1 MDKKANYK
9 SSKPSKKIFLI
20 LSGIAITITLLAIL
34 IIIYYQP
41 KHYNG
46 NITLTT
52 MYQETPLNIQM
63 DIYAHRS
70 FFRPTKFSGK
80 LIVNGK
86 EYISSYKK
94 NEIEDLSPFK
104 RLISSSLEPDIT
116 SYLKE
121 YDDNN
126 FFENLIA
133 KLRGEQQIPAFLL
146 PESKDPRYG
155 FFIENLQEVFS
166 GKNLDECNLIV
177 HTANEET
184 KIEDHAMT
192 KYAYE
197 LYLKKIELFQSEN
210 ISPEQEE
217 ESDN

>member
-1 MDKKANYK
+1 MDKNAN
-9 SSKPSKKIFLI
+9 SKTLKLSRKIYLI
-20 LSGIAITITLLAIL
+20 LSGIAITIIVLTIL

-41 KHYNG
+41 KHYSG
-46 NITLTT
+46 SITLKTLKWETT
-52 MYQETPLNIQM
+52 LNIQM

-70 FFRPTKFSGK
+70 LFRPTKFSGK
-80 LIVNGK
+80 LIVNDR
-86 EYISSYKK
+86 EYVSCYTKDIPKR
-94 NEIEDLSPFK
+94 PFK
-104 RLISSSLEPDIT
+104 YDIFSSIAQFDLT
-116 SYLKE
+116 SYSRQ
-121 YDDNN
+121 YDENN

-197 LYLKKIELFQSEN
+197 LYLKQIESFQSES

>member
-1 MDKKANYK
+1 MDKNAN
-9 SSKPSKKIFLI
+9 SKTLKLSRKIYLI
-20 LSGIAITITLLAIL
+20 LSGIAITIIVLTIL

-41 KHYNG
+41 KHYSG
-46 NITLTT
+46 SITLKTLKWETT
-52 MYQETPLNIQM
+52 LNIQM

-70 FFRPTKFSGK
+70 LFRPTKFSGK
-80 LIVNGK
+80 LIVNDR
-86 EYISSYKK
+86 EYVSCYKK
-94 NEIEDLSPFK
+94 DIPKDSFKHDMFSSIAQIDLTGYS
-104 RLISSSLEPDIT
+104 
-116 SYLKE
+116 KE

-126 FFENLIA
+126 FFENLTA
-133 KLRGEQQIPAFLL
+133 KLHGEQQIPAFLL

-184 KIEDHAMT
+184 KITDHAMT
-192 KYAYE
+192 EYAYE
-197 LYLKKIELFQSEN
+197 LYLKQIESFQSES

>member
-1 MDKKANYK
+1 MDKKANHK
-9 SSKPSKKIFLI
+9 SPKPLKKIFFI
-20 LSGIAITITLLAIL
+20 FPCIAITIILLAIL
-34 IIIYYQP
+34 IRGYYQP
-41 KHYNG
+41 KHYAG
-46 NITLTT
+46 SITLKTLQLETT
-52 MYQETPLNIQM
+52 LNIQM

-70 FFRPTKFSGK
+70 LFRPTKFSGK
-80 LIVNGK
+80 LIVNDR
-86 EYISSYKK
+86 EYVSCYTKDIPKRSFKHDMFSSFAQ
-94 NEIEDLSPFK
+94 IDL
-104 RLISSSLEPDIT
+104 T
-116 SYLKE
+116 SYSRQ
-121 YDDNN
+121 YDENN

-184 KIEDHAMT
+184 EITEYAMT

-197 LYLKKIELFQSEN
+197 LYLKQIESFQSEN

-217 ESDN
+217 DNNN

>member
-1 MDKKANYK
+1 MDKKANHK
-9 SSKPSKKIFLI
+9 SSKPSRKIFFI
-20 LSGIAITITLLAIL
+20 FPCIAIIIILLAIL
-34 IIIYYQP
+34 IRGYYQP
-41 KHYNG
+41 KHYSG
-46 NITLTT
+46 SITLKTLQLETT
-52 MYQETPLNIQM
+52 LNIQM

-70 FFRPTKFSGK
+70 LFRPTKFSGK
-80 LIVNGK
+80 LIVNDR
-86 EYISSYKK
+86 EYVSCYTKDIPKRSFKYDIFSS
-94 NEIEDLSPFK
+94 IAQFDL
-104 RLISSSLEPDIT
+104 T
-116 SYLKE
+116 SYSRQ
-121 YDDNN
+121 YDENN

-184 KIEDHAMT
+184 EITDHAMT
-192 KYAYE
+192 KYAYK
-197 LYLKKIELFQSEN
+197 LYLKQIESFQSEN

>member
-1 MDKKANYK
+1 MDKNAN
-9 SSKPSKKIFLI
+9 SKTLKLSRKIYLI
-20 LSGIAITITLLAIL
+20 LSGIAITIIVLTIL

-41 KHYNG
+41 KHYSG
-46 NITLTT
+46 SITLKTLKWETT
-52 MYQETPLNIQM
+52 LNIQM

-70 FFRPTKFSGK
+70 LFRPTKFSGK
-80 LIVNGK
+80 LIVNDR
-86 EYISSYKK
+86 EYVSCYTKDIPKR
-94 NEIEDLSPFK
+94 PFK
-104 RLISSSLEPDIT
+104 YDIFSSIAQFDLT
-116 SYLKE
+116 SYSRQ
-121 YDDNN
+121 YDENN

-197 LYLKKIELFQSEN
+197 LYLKQIESFQSES
-210 ISPEQEE
+210 ISPE
-217 ESDN
+217 

>member
-1 MDKKANYK
+1 MDKNAN
-9 SSKPSKKIFLI
+9 SKTLKLSRKIYLI
-20 LSGIAITITLLAIL
+20 LSGIAITIIVLTIL

-41 KHYNG
+41 KHYSG
-46 NITLTT
+46 SITLKTLKWETT
-52 MYQETPLNIQM
+52 LNIQM

-70 FFRPTKFSGK
+70 LFRPTKFSGK
-80 LIVNGK
+80 LIVNDR
-86 EYISSYKK
+86 EYVSCYTKDIPKR
-94 NEIEDLSPFK
+94 PFK
-104 RLISSSLEPDIT
+104 YDIFSSIAQFDLT
-116 SYLKE
+116 SYSRQ
-121 YDDNN
+121 YDENN

-166 GKNLDECNLIV
+166 GKNLVECNLIV

-197 LYLKKIELFQSEN
+197 LYLKQIESFQSEN

>member
-1 MDKKANYK
+1 MDKKANHK
-9 SSKPSKKIFLI
+9 SSKPSRKIFFI
-20 LSGIAITITLLAIL
+20 FPCIAIIIILLAIL
-34 IIIYYQP
+34 IRGYYQP
-41 KHYNG
+41 KHYSG
-46 NITLTT
+46 SITLKTLQLETT
-52 MYQETPLNIQM
+52 LNIQM

-70 FFRPTKFSGK
+70 LFRPTKFSGK
-80 LIVNGK
+80 LIVNDR
-86 EYISSYKK
+86 EYVSCYTKDIPKRSFKYDIFSS
-94 NEIEDLSPFK
+94 IAQFDL
-104 RLISSSLEPDIT
+104 T
-116 SYLKE
+116 SYSRQ
-121 YDDNN
+121 YDENN

-184 KIEDHAMT
+184 KITDHAMT

-197 LYLKKIELFQSEN
+197 LYLKQIESFQSEN

>member
-9 SSKPSKKIFLI
+9 SPKPPKKIFFI
-20 LSGIAITITLLAIL
+20 FPCIAITIILLAIL
-34 IIIYYQP
+34 IRGYYQP

-70 FFRPTKFSGK
+70 LFRPTKFSGK

-133 KLRGEQQIPAFLL
+133 KLRGEQQTPAFL
-146 PESKDPRYG
+146 PPGSDNSRYG
-155 FFIENLQEVFS
+155 VFVENLHEVFS
-166 GKNLDECNLIV
+166 GKNLDNCNLIV
-177 HTANEET
+177 QYYDEEI
-184 KIEDHAMT
+184 KIPDYAMT

>member
-1 MDKKANYK
+1 MDKKANHK
-9 SSKPSKKIFLI
+9 SPKPLKKIFFI
-20 LSGIAITITLLAIL
+20 FPCIAITIILLAIL
-34 IIIYYQP
+34 IRGYYQP

-184 KIEDHAMT
+184 EITEYAMT

-197 LYLKKIELFQSEN
+197 LYLKQIESFQSEN

>member
-1 MDKKANYK
+1 MDKNVNHK

-41 KHYNG
+41 KHYAG
-46 NITLTT
+46 SIILKTLK
-52 MYQETPLNIQM
+52 QETTLNIQM

-70 FFRPTKFSGK
+70 LFRPTKFSGK
-80 LIVNGK
+80 LIVNDREYVSCYK
-86 EYISSYKK
+86 EDIPKDSFKHDMFSS
-94 NEIEDLSPFK
+94 IAQIDLTGYS
-104 RLISSSLEPDIT
+104 
-116 SYLKE
+116 KE

-126 FFENLIA
+126 FFENLTA
-133 KLRGEQQIPAFLL
+133 KLHGEQQIPAFLL

-184 KIEDHAMT
+184 KITDHAMT
-192 KYAYE
+192 EYAYE
-197 LYLKKIELFQSEN
+197 LYLKQIESFQSES
-210 ISPEQEE
+210 ISPE
-217 ESDN
+217 

>member
-1 MDKKANYK
+1 MDKKANHK

-20 LSGIAITITLLAIL
+20 LSGIAITIILLAIL
-34 IIIYYQP
+34 IRGYYQP

-184 KIEDHAMT
+184 EITEYAMT

-197 LYLKKIELFQSEN
+197 LYLKQIESFQSEN

-217 ESDN
+217 ESGN

>member
-1 MDKKANYK
+1 MDKKANHK
-9 SSKPSKKIFLI
+9 SSKPSRKIFFI
-20 LSGIAITITLLAIL
+20 FPCIAIIIILLAIL
-34 IIIYYQP
+34 IRGYYQP
-41 KHYNG
+41 KHYSG
-46 NITLTT
+46 SITLKTLQLETT
-52 MYQETPLNIQM
+52 LNIQM

-70 FFRPTKFSGK
+70 LFRPTKFSGK
-80 LIVNGK
+80 LIVNDR
-86 EYISSYKK
+86 EYVSCYTKDIPKRSFKYDIFSS
-94 NEIEDLSPFK
+94 IAQFDL
-104 RLISSSLEPDIT
+104 T
-116 SYLKE
+116 SYSRQ
-121 YDDNN
+121 YDENN

-184 KIEDHAMT
+184 EITEYAMT

-197 LYLKKIELFQSEN
+197 LYLKQIESFQSEN

>member
-1 MDKKANYK
+1 MDKKANHK

-34 IIIYYQP
+34 IRGYYQP
-41 KHYNG
+41 KHYAG
-46 NITLTT
+46 SITLKTLKRETT
-52 MYQETPLNIQM
+52 LNIQM

-70 FFRPTKFSGK
+70 LFRPTKFSGK
-80 LIVNGK
+80 LIVNDR
-86 EYISSYKK
+86 EYVSCYTKDIPKRSFKHDMFSSFAQ
-94 NEIEDLSPFK
+94 IDL
-104 RLISSSLEPDIT
+104 T
-116 SYLKE
+116 SYSRQ
-121 YDDNN
+121 YDENN

-184 KIEDHAMT
+184 EITEYAMT

-197 LYLKKIELFQSEN
+197 LYLKQIESFQSEN

>member
-1 MDKKANYK
+1 MDKKANHK
-9 SSKPSKKIFLI
+9 SPKPLKKIFFI
-20 LSGIAITITLLAIL
+20 FPCIAITIILLAIL
-34 IIIYYQP
+34 IRGYYQP

-80 LIVNGK
+80 LIVKGK

-116 SYLKE
+116 SYLKQ
-121 YDDNN
+121 YDENN
-126 FFENLIA
+126 FFLILIA

-184 KIEDHAMT
+184 EITEYAMT

-197 LYLKKIELFQSEN
+197 LYLKQIESFQSEN

-217 ESDN
+217 DNNN

>member
-1 MDKKANYK
+1 MDKKANHK
-9 SSKPSKKIFLI
+9 SPKPLKKIFFI
-20 LSGIAITITLLAIL
+20 FPCIAITIILLAIL
-34 IIIYYQP
+34 IRGYYQP

-94 NEIEDLSPFK
+94 KEIEDLSPFK

-133 KLRGEQQIPAFLL
+133 KLRGEQQTPAFL
-146 PESKDPRYG
+146 PPG
-155 FFIENLQEVFS
+155 
-166 GKNLDECNLIV
+166 
-177 HTANEET
+177 
-184 KIEDHAMT
+184 
-192 KYAYE
+192 
-197 LYLKKIELFQSEN
+197 
-210 ISPEQEE
+210 
-217 ESDN
+217 SDNSRY

>member
-1 MDKKANYK
+1 MDKKANHK
-9 SSKPSKKIFLI
+9 SSKPSRKIFFI
-20 LSGIAITITLLAIL
+20 FPCIAIIIILLAIL
-34 IIIYYQP
+34 IRGYYQP
-41 KHYNG
+41 KHYSG
-46 NITLTT
+46 SITLKTLQLETT
-52 MYQETPLNIQM
+52 LNIQM

-70 FFRPTKFSGK
+70 LFRPTKFSGK
-80 LIVNGK
+80 LIVNDR
-86 EYISSYKK
+86 EYVSCYTKDIPKRSFKYDIFSS
-94 NEIEDLSPFK
+94 IAQFDL
-104 RLISSSLEPDIT
+104 T
-116 SYLKE
+116 SYSRQ
-121 YDDNN
+121 YDENN

-184 KIEDHAMT
+184 KITDYAMT
-192 KYAYE
+192 KYAYK
-197 LYLKKIELFQSEN
+197 LYLKQIESFQSEN

>member
-1 MDKKANYK
+1 MDKKANNK

-41 KHYNG
+41 KHYAG
-46 NITLTT
+46 SIILKTLQRETT
-52 MYQETPLNIQM
+52 LNIQM

-70 FFRPTKFSGK
+70 LFRPTKFSGR

-121 YDDNN
+121 YDENN

-184 KIEDHAMT
+184 EITEYAMT

-197 LYLKKIELFQSEN
+197 LYLKQIESFQSEN

>member
-1 MDKKANYK
+1 MDKNAN
-9 SSKPSKKIFLI
+9 SKTLKLSRKIYLI
-20 LSGIAITITLLAIL
+20 LSGIAITIIVLTIL

-41 KHYNG
+41 KHYSG
-46 NITLTT
+46 SITLKTLKWETT
-52 MYQETPLNIQM
+52 LNIQM

-70 FFRPTKFSGK
+70 LFRPTKFSGK
-80 LIVNGK
+80 LIVNDR
-86 EYISSYKK
+86 EYVSCYTKDIPKR
-94 NEIEDLSPFK
+94 PFK
-104 RLISSSLEPDIT
+104 YDIFSSIAQFDLT
-116 SYLKE
+116 SYSRQ
-121 YDDNN
+121 YDENN

-197 LYLKKIELFQSEN
+197 LYLKQIESFQSEN

>member
-9 SSKPSKKIFLI
+9 SPKPPKKIFFI
-20 LSGIAITITLLAIL
+20 FPCIAITIILLAIL
-34 IIIYYQP
+34 IRGYYQP

-70 FFRPTKFSGK
+70 LFRPTKFSGK
-80 LIVNGK
+80 LIVNDR
-86 EYISSYKK
+86 EYVSCYTKDIPKR
-94 NEIEDLSPFK
+94 PFK
-104 RLISSSLEPDIT
+104 YDIFSSIAQFDLT
-116 SYLKE
+116 SYSRQ
-121 YDDNN
+121 YDENN

-155 FFIENLQEVFS
+155 FFFLNS
-166 GKNLDECNLIV
+166 
-177 HTANEET
+177 
-184 KIEDHAMT
+184 
-192 KYAYE
+192 
-197 LYLKKIELFQSEN
+197 
-210 ISPEQEE
+210 
-217 ESDN
+217 

>member
-1 MDKKANYK
+1 MDKKANHK
-9 SSKPSKKIFLI
+9 SSKPSRKIFFI
-20 LSGIAITITLLAIL
+20 FPCIAIIIILLAIL
-34 IIIYYQP
+34 IRGYYQP
-41 KHYNG
+41 KHYSG
-46 NITLTT
+46 SITLKTLQLETT
-52 MYQETPLNIQM
+52 LNIQM

-70 FFRPTKFSGK
+70 LFRPTKFSGK
-80 LIVNGK
+80 LIVNDR
-86 EYISSYKK
+86 EYVSCYTKDIPKRSFKYDIFSS
-94 NEIEDLSPFK
+94 IAQFDL
-104 RLISSSLEPDIT
+104 T
-116 SYLKE
+116 SYSRQ
-121 YDDNN
+121 YDENN

-184 KIEDHAMT
+184 EITEYAMT
-192 KYAYE
+192 KYAYK
-197 LYLKKIELFQSEN
+197 LYLKQIESFQSEN

>member
-1 MDKKANYK
+1 MDKNANHK
-9 SSKPSKKIFLI
+9 SPKPPKKIFFI
-20 LSGIAITITLLAIL
+20 FPCIAITIILLAIL
-34 IIIYYQP
+34 IRGYYQP

-116 SYLKE
+116 SY
-121 YDDNN
+121 
-126 FFENLIA
+126 
-133 KLRGEQQIPAFLL
+133 
-146 PESKDPRYG
+146 
-155 FFIENLQEVFS
+155 
-166 GKNLDECNLIV
+166 
-177 HTANEET
+177 
-184 KIEDHAMT
+184 
-192 KYAYE
+192 
-197 LYLKKIELFQSEN
+197 
-210 ISPEQEE
+210 
-217 ESDN
+217 

>member
-1 MDKKANYK
+1 MDKKANHK
-9 SSKPSKKIFLI
+9 SSKPSRKIFFI
-20 LSGIAITITLLAIL
+20 FPCIAIIIILLAIL
-34 IIIYYQP
+34 IRGYYQP
-41 KHYNG
+41 KHYSG
-46 NITLTT
+46 SITLKTLQLETT
-52 MYQETPLNIQM
+52 LNIQM

-70 FFRPTKFSGK
+70 LFRPTKFSGK
-80 LIVNGK
+80 LIVNDR
-86 EYISSYKK
+86 EYVSCYTKDIPKR
-94 NEIEDLSPFK
+94 PFK
-104 RLISSSLEPDIT
+104 YDIFSSIAQFDLT
-116 SYLKE
+116 SYSRQ
-121 YDDNN
+121 YDENN

-197 LYLKKIELFQSEN
+197 LYLKQIESFQSES
-210 ISPEQEE
+210 ISPE
-217 ESDN
+217 

>member
-9 SSKPSKKIFLI
+9 SSKPSRKIFFI
-20 LSGIAITITLLAIL
+20 FPCIAIIIILLAIL
-34 IIIYYQP
+34 IRGYYQP
-41 KHYNG
+41 KHYSG
-46 NITLTT
+46 SITLKTLQLETT
-52 MYQETPLNIQM
+52 LNIQM

-70 FFRPTKFSGK
+70 LFRPTKFSGK
-80 LIVNGK
+80 LIVNDR
-86 EYISSYKK
+86 EYVSCYTKDIPKRSFKHDMFSSFAQ
-94 NEIEDLSPFK
+94 IDL
-104 RLISSSLEPDIT
+104 T
-116 SYLKE
+116 SYSRQ
-121 YDDNN
+121 YDENN

-146 PESKDPRYG
+146 PESKDPRYD

-184 KIEDHAMT
+184 KITEYAMT

-197 LYLKKIELFQSEN
+197 LYLKQIESFQSES

-217 ESDN
+217 DNNN

>member
-1 MDKKANYK
+1 MDKNAN
-9 SSKPSKKIFLI
+9 SKTLKLSRKIYLI
-20 LSGIAITITLLAIL
+20 LSGIAITIIVLTIL

-41 KHYNG
+41 KHYSG
-46 NITLTT
+46 SITLKTLKWETT
-52 MYQETPLNIQM
+52 LNIQM

-70 FFRPTKFSGK
+70 LFRPTKFSGK
-80 LIVNGK
+80 LIVNDR
-86 EYISSYKK
+86 EYVSCYTKDIPKG
-94 NEIEDLSPFK
+94 PFK
-104 RLISSSLEPDIT
+104 YDIFSSIAQIDLTGYS
-116 SYLKE
+116 KE

-126 FFENLIA
+126 FFENLTA
-133 KLRGEQQIPAFLL
+133 KLHGEQQIPAFLL

-197 LYLKKIELFQSEN
+197 LYLKQIESFQSEN

>member
-1 MDKKANYK
+1 MDKKANHK
-9 SSKPSKKIFLI
+9 SSKPSRKIFFI
-20 LSGIAITITLLAIL
+20 FPCIAIIIILLAIL
-34 IIIYYQP
+34 IRGYYQP
-41 KHYNG
+41 KHYSG
-46 NITLTT
+46 SITLKTLQLETT
-52 MYQETPLNIQM
+52 LNIQM

-70 FFRPTKFSGK
+70 LFRPTKFSGK
-80 LIVNGK
+80 LIVNDR
-86 EYISSYKK
+86 EYVSCYTKDIPKRSFKYDIFSS
-94 NEIEDLSPFK
+94 IAQFDL
-104 RLISSSLEPDIT
+104 T
-116 SYLKE
+116 SYSRQ
-121 YDDNN
+121 YDENN

-184 KIEDHAMT
+184 EITEYAMT

-197 LYLKKIELFQSEN
+197 LYLKQIESFQSEN

-217 ESDN
+217 ESGN

>member
-1 MDKKANYK
+1 MDKNAN
-9 SSKPSKKIFLI
+9 SKTLKLSRKIYLI
-20 LSGIAITITLLAIL
+20 LSGIAITIIVLTIL

-41 KHYNG
+41 KHYSG
-46 NITLTT
+46 SITLKTLKWETT
-52 MYQETPLNIQM
+52 LNIQM

-70 FFRPTKFSGK
+70 LFRPTKFSGK
-80 LIVNGK
+80 LIVNDR
-86 EYISSYKK
+86 EYVSCYTKDIPKR
-94 NEIEDLSPFK
+94 PFK
-104 RLISSSLEPDIT
+104 YDIFSSIAQFDLT
-116 SYLKE
+116 SYSRQ
-121 YDDNN
+121 YDENN

-192 KYAYE
+192 EYAYE
-197 LYLKKIELFQSEN
+197 LYLKQIESFQSEN